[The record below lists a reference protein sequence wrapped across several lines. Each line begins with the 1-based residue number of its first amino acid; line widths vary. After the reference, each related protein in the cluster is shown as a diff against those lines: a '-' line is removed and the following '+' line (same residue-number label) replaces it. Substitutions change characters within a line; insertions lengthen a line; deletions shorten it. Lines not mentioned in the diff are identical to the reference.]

1 MEIQAINEL
10 NSFHDSSLANFSS
23 TLEFQEKSVDDT
35 MKKINIRSKKNLG
48 VLISI
53 LILIVLLTTFFI
65 AGLSQH
71 QSSRQIILRVDDIQ
85 DFAFKDGQLYLL
97 KYAIDNKIPLSLAI
111 IAGMFGE
118 DSEILDITK
127 KSLTAGS
134 EACVHGWNHE
144 NFETLTLPE
153 QLTILFKSKN
163 QINEK
168 LNVIPKVLIP
178 PGFRF
183 NSDTIYAMNEQSYLI
198 LSTCADFDK
207 PDFEIQIKKIPAT
220 VELSVV
226 SNGVWNMKNVDVL
239 ISEVENS
246 FEAYGY
252 AVIVTHPQEFISN
265 STLNQVTVD
274 KFENLIKKL
283 NENCYFTTFEN
294 IKFR

>member
-1 MEIQAINEL
+1 L
-10 NSFHDSSLANFSS
+10 KKFSK
-23 TLEFQEKSVDDT
+23 T
-35 MKKINIRSKKNLG
+35 SKKKVG
-48 VLISI
+48 VLIST

-65 AGLSQH
+65 AGLSRNE
-71 QSSRQIILRVDDIQ
+71 SSRQLILRVDDIQ

-97 KYAIDNKIPLSLAI
+97 NYAIDNKIPLSLAI

-127 KSLTAGS
+127 KSVTAGS

-153 QLTILFKSKN
+153 QLAILFKSKN

-178 PGFRF
+178 PGFSF

-207 PDFEIQIKKIPAT
+207 PDFKSQIKNIPAT
-220 VELSVV
+220 VELSVL

-239 ISEVENS
+239 ISEVEKS
-246 FEAYGY
+246 FGAYGY
-252 AVIVTHPQEFISN
+252 AVIVTHPQEFTSN
-265 STLNQVTVD
+265 NMLNPVTVD
-274 KFENLIKKL
+274 KFESLIKNL
-283 NENCYFTTFEN
+283 HETCAFTTFEN
-294 IKFR
+294 FKIR